1 MERTLTYTTDHFIS
15 PLPVSHF
22 LKQKGFSS
30 QNLVQLKKDPTAV
43 QANGIP
49 CFMNHIL
56 QPGDTL
62 TLHIHEEHSSEKI
75 PPVELPLDIIY
86 EDEDLMV
93 INKPAGMPIHP
104 SMNNYYNSLANS
116 LAYYFAQQNC
126 PFVFRCINRLDR
138 DTSGLTIVAKHYVSA
153 GMLSTMIAN
162 KASSGITREYLAIV
176 KGSVLPSG
184 GTITAP
190 LGRKEGSIIER
201 CVDFE
206 KGESAVTHYRVLD
219 EKNGHSLVSLIL
231 ETGRTH
237 QIRIHMKYLG
247 YPLIG
252 DYLYNPDMALI
263 QRQAL
268 HAWKL
273 SFVHPITGEKM
284 QFTAP
289 LPEDMAKVATEIP
302 RCFSISIQSDV
313 AVFLIL
319 LDFTAPATWIAPP
332 NNNNFSVSVVL
343 PASGWLIMANV
354 LLLSI
359 SSEYWLILFYMYILL
374 SVTLCYSCSR
384 PS

>member
-1 MERTLTYTTDHFIS
+1 MMSNHREREFFMERTLIYTADNSIVS
-15 PLPVSHF
+15 MPVSYF

-104 SMNNYYNSLANS
+104 SMNNYYNSLANG

-138 DTSGLTIVAKHYVSA
+138 DTSGLTIIAKHYVSA

-162 KASSGITREYLAIV
+162 KTSSSITREYLAIV
-176 KGSVLPSG
+176 KGSVLPSE

-252 DYLYNPDMALI
+252 DYLYNPDMERI

-273 SFVHPITGEKM
+273 SFYHPITGEKM

-289 LPEDMAKVATEIP
+289 LPEDMA
-302 RCFSISIQSDV
+302 
-313 AVFLIL
+313 AVLY
-319 LDFTAPATWIAPP
+319 P
-332 NNNNFSVSVVL
+332 
-343 PASGWLIMANV
+343 
-354 LLLSI
+354 
-359 SSEYWLILFYMYILL
+359 
-374 SVTLCYSCSR
+374 
-384 PS
+384 

>member
-219 EKNGHSLVSLIL
+219 EKNGHSLVSPKTCI
-231 ETGRTH
+231 
-237 QIRIHMKYLG
+237 
-247 YPLIG
+247 
-252 DYLYNPDMALI
+252 
-263 QRQAL
+263 
-268 HAWKL
+268 
-273 SFVHPITGEKM
+273 
-284 QFTAP
+284 FT
-289 LPEDMAKVATEIP
+289 TE
-302 RCFSISIQSDV
+302 
-313 AVFLIL
+313 
-319 LDFTAPATWIAPP
+319 
-332 NNNNFSVSVVL
+332 N
-343 PASGWLIMANV
+343 
-354 LLLSI
+354 
-359 SSEYWLILFYMYILL
+359 
-374 SVTLCYSCSR
+374 
-384 PS
+384 

>member
-1 MERTLTYTTDHFIS
+1 MMSNHREREFFMERTLNYTTENLITS
-15 PLPVSHF
+15 MPVSHF

-30 QNLVQLKKDPTAV
+30 QNLVQLKKNPDAV
-43 QANGIP
+43 LANEVP
-49 CFMNHIL
+49 CFMNHVL
-56 QPGDTL
+56 HPGDTL
-62 TLHIHEEHSSEKI
+62 TLHIREARSSEKI
-75 PPVELPLDIIY
+75 PPVELPLDIVY

-104 SMNNYYNSLANS
+104 SMNNYYNSLANA
-116 LAYYFAQQNC
+116 LAYYFDQQNR

-153 GMLSTMIAN
+153 GMLSAMIAN
-162 KASSGITREYLAIV
+162 KAASGITREYLAIV
-176 KGSVLPSG
+176 KGSVQPPE

-201 CVDFE
+201 TIDFE
-206 KGESAVTHYRVLD
+206 KGESAITHYKVLD

-252 DYLYNPDMALI
+252 DYLYNPDMEQI

-289 LPEDMAKVATEIP
+289 LPEDMAKVARDTPWVI
-302 RCFSISIQSDV
+302 
-313 AVFLIL
+313 
-319 LDFTAPATWIAPP
+319 T
-332 NNNNFSVSVVL
+332 
-343 PASGWLIMANV
+343 
-354 LLLSI
+354 
-359 SSEYWLILFYMYILL
+359 
-374 SVTLCYSCSR
+374 
-384 PS
+384 

>member
-62 TLHIHEEHSSEKI
+62 TLQYPRGRLLGKN
-75 PPVELPLDIIY
+75 PTGELPLDIIY

-93 INKPAGMPIHP
+93 INKPAGMPIHLHEHIQFP
-104 SMNNYYNSLANS
+104 ANS

-153 GMLSTMIAN
+153 GMLSTTIAN

-273 SFVHPITGEKM
+273 SFVHPITGEKN
-284 QFTAP
+284 A
-289 LPEDMAKVATEIP
+289 
-302 RCFSISIQSDV
+302 
-313 AVFLIL
+313 
-319 LDFTAPATWIAPP
+319 
-332 NNNNFSVSVVL
+332 
-343 PASGWLIMANV
+343 
-354 LLLSI
+354 
-359 SSEYWLILFYMYILL
+359 
-374 SVTLCYSCSR
+374 
-384 PS
+384 

>member
-1 MERTLTYTTDHFIS
+1 MSNHKEREFFMERTLIYTTDNSIAS
-15 PLPVSHF
+15 MPVSYF

-30 QNLVQLKKDPTAV
+30 QNLVQLKKDPSAV
-43 QANGIP
+43 LANGIP
-49 CFMNHIL
+49 CFMNHVL

-62 TLHIHEEHSSEKI
+62 TLHIRENHSSEKI
-75 PPVELPLDIIY
+75 PPVNLPLNIVY
-86 EDEDLMV
+86 EDADLMV

-104 SMNNYYNSLANS
+104 SMNNYYNSLANA
-116 LAYYFAQQNC
+116 LAYYFEQQNC

-153 GMLSTMIAN
+153 GMLSAMIAN
-162 KASSGITREYLAIV
+162 KATSSITREYLAIV
-176 KGSVLPSG
+176 KGSVRPLE

-201 CVDFE
+201 TVDFE
-206 KGESAVTHYRVLD
+206 NGESAVTHYRVLD

-252 DYLYNPDMALI
+252 DYLYNPDMEHI

-289 LPEDMAKVATEIP
+289 LPKDMAKVAGDTPWVI
-302 RCFSISIQSDV
+302 
-313 AVFLIL
+313 
-319 LDFTAPATWIAPP
+319 T
-332 NNNNFSVSVVL
+332 
-343 PASGWLIMANV
+343 
-354 LLLSI
+354 
-359 SSEYWLILFYMYILL
+359 
-374 SVTLCYSCSR
+374 
-384 PS
+384 

>member
-1 MERTLTYTTDHFIS
+1 MERTLIYTADNSIVS
-15 PLPVSHF
+15 MPVSYF

-30 QNLVQLKKDPTAV
+30 QNLVQLKKDPSAV
-43 QANGIP
+43 LANGIP

-62 TLHIHEEHSSEKI
+62 TLHIREDHSSEKI
-75 PPVELPLDIIY
+75 PPVNLPLNIVY
-86 EDEDLMV
+86 EDTDLMV

-104 SMNNYYNSLANS
+104 SMNNYYNSLANA
-116 LAYYFAQQNC
+116 LAYYFEQQNC
-126 PFVFRCINRLDR
+126 PFVFRCINRLD
-138 DTSGLTIVAKHYVSA
+138 VSA
-153 GMLSTMIAN
+153 GMLSAMIAN
-162 KASSGITREYLAIV
+162 KATSGITREYLAIA
-176 KGSVLPSG
+176 KGAVRPLE

-201 CVDFE
+201 TVDFE
-206 KGESAVTHYRVLD
+206 NGESAVTHYKVLD

-252 DYLYNPDMALI
+252 DYLYNPDMEHI

-273 SFVHPITGEKM
+273 SFYHPITGEKM

-289 LPEDMAKVATEIP
+289 LPEDMA
-302 RCFSISIQSDV
+302 
-313 AVFLIL
+313 AVLY
-319 LDFTAPATWIAPP
+319 P
-332 NNNNFSVSVVL
+332 
-343 PASGWLIMANV
+343 
-354 LLLSI
+354 
-359 SSEYWLILFYMYILL
+359 
-374 SVTLCYSCSR
+374 
-384 PS
+384 

>member
-1 MERTLTYTTDHFIS
+1 MERTLNYTTENLITS
-15 PLPVSHF
+15 MPVSHF

-30 QNLVQLKKDPTAV
+30 QNLVQLKKNPDAV
-43 QANGIP
+43 LANEVP
-49 CFMNHIL
+49 CFMNHVL
-56 QPGDTL
+56 HPGDTL
-62 TLHIHEEHSSEKI
+62 TLHIREACSSEKI
-75 PPVELPLDIIY
+75 PPVELPLDIVY

-104 SMNNYYNSLANS
+104 SMNNYYNSMANA
-116 LAYYFAQQNC
+116 LAYYFDQQNR

-153 GMLSTMIAN
+153 GMLSAMIAN
-162 KASSGITREYLAIV
+162 KAASGITREYLAIV
-176 KGSVLPSG
+176 KGSVQPPE

-201 CVDFE
+201 TIDFE
-206 KGESAVTHYRVLD
+206 KGESAITHYKVLD

-237 QIRIHMKYLG
+237 QIRIHMKHLG

-252 DYLYNPDMALI
+252 DYLYNPDMERI

-289 LPEDMAKVATEIP
+289 LPEDMAKVAGDTPWVI
-302 RCFSISIQSDV
+302 
-313 AVFLIL
+313 
-319 LDFTAPATWIAPP
+319 
-332 NNNNFSVSVVL
+332 
-343 PASGWLIMANV
+343 
-354 LLLSI
+354 
-359 SSEYWLILFYMYILL
+359 
-374 SVTLCYSCSR
+374 
-384 PS
+384 

>member
-1 MERTLTYTTDHFIS
+1 MMSNHREREYFMERTLNYTTENLITS
-15 PLPVSHF
+15 MPVSHF

-30 QNLVQLKKDPTAV
+30 QNLVQLKKNPDAV
-43 QANGIP
+43 LANEVP
-49 CFMNHIL
+49 CFMNHVL
-56 QPGDTL
+56 HPGDTL
-62 TLHIHEEHSSEKI
+62 TLHIREARSSEKI
-75 PPVELPLDIIY
+75 PPVELPLDIVY

-104 SMNNYYNSLANS
+104 SMNNYYNSMANA
-116 LAYYFAQQNC
+116 LAYYFDQQNR

-153 GMLSTMIAN
+153 GMLSAMIAN
-162 KASSGITREYLAIV
+162 KAASGITREYLAIV
-176 KGSVLPSG
+176 KGSVQPPE

-201 CVDFE
+201 TIDFE
-206 KGESAVTHYRVLD
+206 KGESAITHYKVLD

-237 QIRIHMKYLG
+237 QIRIHMKHLG

-252 DYLYNPDMALI
+252 DYLYNPDMERI

-289 LPEDMAKVATEIP
+289 MPEDMAKVAGDTPWVI
-302 RCFSISIQSDV
+302 
-313 AVFLIL
+313 
-319 LDFTAPATWIAPP
+319 
-332 NNNNFSVSVVL
+332 
-343 PASGWLIMANV
+343 
-354 LLLSI
+354 
-359 SSEYWLILFYMYILL
+359 
-374 SVTLCYSCSR
+374 
-384 PS
+384 